1 MAAWLDGV
9 LMRSYENA
17 SMFLLGFLI
26 QVLVEFQWNALR
38 ALPTAS
44 LWLDL
49 ESGGLR

>member
-1 MAAWLDGV
+1 MTSSEIAG
-9 LMRSYENA
+9 
-17 SMFLLGFLI
+17 MFLFGFLI
-26 QVLVEFQWNALR
+26 QDLMELQWNALR